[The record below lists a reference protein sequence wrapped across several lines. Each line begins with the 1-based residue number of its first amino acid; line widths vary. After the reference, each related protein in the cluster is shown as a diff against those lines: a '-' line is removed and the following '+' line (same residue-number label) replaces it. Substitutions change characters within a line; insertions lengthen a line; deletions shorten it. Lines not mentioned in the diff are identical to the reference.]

1 MVRRRPLVQHA
12 LRIRAAATVSTVLGE
27 PSRTSPSLAVTHLH
41 RLSPQLPESLVPSVF
56 VEVYP
61 RPRGVFTFTAPLPQ
75 VGARRI
81 TLEAQE
87 TVNDVLATVQAIVG
101 EDTSVRLRSASGAKL
116 AGSTHVSAFVGSP
129 WRLDVGGFIIGV
141 ASARDAIA
149 TVYSRWEVG
158 MAFERLRDNVI
169 ALKQPRISMARF
181 EAMCKEALDGTNAAA
196 LLDEDELPIAG
207 VPQGA
212 SSGASSDELGSEQMA
227 GVVRRWKLLLEEE
240 GMLLHFSHAVENE
253 LRDTVFVQPNLHGD
267 VIAAL
272 DVDGDVLRDEIM
284 QRRHDIGDL
293 KKRIEE
299 MEALRGPAEKSAH
312 RYMNSLCYLATA
324 GMVTQFSWLAHQV
337 YASCLHVDSGFLDAP
352 LTPLSCCVSHKYLTL
367 PSARL
372 LACLACGCGVCW
384 SGLVFLFF
392 FGVVVLAL
400 FVHCACRYTVSWD
413 VMEPFIYF
421 LDLGYVMLFYVFF
434 LRTSQDPNFDNIF
447 GNVYNWQLRKRLD
460 KCGYSETE
468 LERLDKLVDER
479 SEDLSVLLSRLGRP
493 LTEEDFQTPPSRR
506 GDDE

>member
-1 MVRRRPLVQHA
+1 MQHA

-158 MAFERLRDNVI
+158 IAFERLRDNVI

-196 LLDEDELPIAG
+196 LTGTPTRSLPAPSTAAPG
-207 VPQGA
+207 STALVP
-212 SSGASSDELGSEQMA
+212 
-227 GVVRRWKLLLEEE
+227 
-240 GMLLHFSHAVENE
+240 
-253 LRDTVFVQPNLHGD
+253 
-267 VIAAL
+267 
-272 DVDGDVLRDEIM
+272 
-284 QRRHDIGDL
+284 
-293 KKRIEE
+293 
-299 MEALRGPAEKSAH
+299 
-312 RYMNSLCYLATA
+312 LATTGVGRA
-324 GMVTQFSWLAHQV
+324 GGW
-337 YASCLHVDSGFLDAP
+337 
-352 LTPLSCCVSHKYLTL
+352 VSVGMWAWPPAVAL
-367 PSARL
+367 
-372 LACLACGCGVCW
+372 GVIGAGGGSTAW
-384 SGLVFLFF
+384 
-392 FGVVVLAL
+392 
-400 FVHCACRYTVSWD
+400 
-413 VMEPFIYF
+413 
-421 LDLGYVMLFYVFF
+421 
-434 LRTSQDPNFDNIF
+434 
-447 GNVYNWQLRKRLD
+447 
-460 KCGYSETE
+460 
-468 LERLDKLVDER
+468 R
-479 SEDLSVLLSRLGRP
+479 SS
-493 LTEEDFQTPPSRR
+493 
-506 GDDE
+506 